1 MYYREIFVVQFATA
15 EESFFANNMLLMKVK
30 KANLFFALACR
41 LHNCVCGNGVF
52 VVILSEKY

>member
-1 MYYREIFVVQFATA
+1 MYYREMFAVLQFATS

-41 LHNCVCGNGVF
+41 LHNCVWCGNVVF
-52 VVILSEKY
+52 HTALR